1 MVVLSFFLCYN
12 VQQAQQKNKRR
23 EAAFVFLCLLQR
35 ANLLRSRR
43 RSAEARVCEYAPEG
57 GRGEEQSFCE
67 AEEGARK
74 RRFASMHPKG
84 GRGEEQSYCEA
95 EEGARKRWGWT
106 RRFYMAKEKGLSFYK
121 KRKKIN
127 SALVREIFN
136 WLFGILAA
144 VFIAVVLN
152 LFFGMTT
159 NVVGSS
165 MEPALYN
172 GQKIWVDRFRYI
184 LSSPKKGDV
193 VVFLPKGNENAHYY
207 VKRVVADPGD
217 KVLIRDG
224 VLYVNGVE
232 SSWVTEKFSDP
243 GIAENEFVLQSGEFF
258 CVGDN
263 PGQSEDSRSANIGPV
278 KESDIVGKAWFHSSS
293 EEDGMGLIK

>member
-1 MVVLSFFLCYN
+1 
-12 VQQAQQKNKRR
+12 
-23 EAAFVFLCLLQR
+23 
-35 ANLLRSRR
+35 
-43 RSAEARVCEYAPEG
+43 
-57 GRGEEQSFCE
+57 
-67 AEEGARK
+67 
-74 RRFASMHPKG
+74 
-84 GRGEEQSYCEA
+84 
-95 EEGARKRWGWT
+95 
-106 RRFYMAKEKGLSFYK
+106 MAKEKGLSFYK

-127 SALVREIFN
+127 SALVREIFS

-207 VKRVVADPGD
+207 VKRVVAEPGD

>member
-1 MVVLSFFLCYN
+1 MHPKG
-12 VQQAQQKNKRR
+12 AERR
-23 EAAFVFLCLLQR
+23 AK
-35 ANLLRSRR
+35 LLRSRR

-57 GRGEEQSFCE
+57 GRGGEQSFCE
-67 AEEGARK
+67 AEEGA
-74 RRFASMHPKG
+74 
-84 GRGEEQSYCEA
+84 
-95 EEGARKRWGWT
+95 

-121 KRKKIN
+121 KRKKVN
-127 SALVREIFN
+127 STLVREIFS

-207 VKRVVADPGD
+207 VKRVVAEPGD